1 MEYQEFFEI
10 EVIHPYFSGISADL
24 VLAADIETGKRFIK
38 LGYVLKKT
46 VNGIKVLAPFT
57 RENNSF
63 RDLGEEDNFT
73 FYVYPTSEYTQEITD
88 FSEVEKGNMIFF
100 TNEGQ
105 QQNNSELIASQVA
118 QEGFLCG
125 YPALARI
132 VITAAEIDLA
142 SLDQSITFRAIF
154 GAKSIKWKYYFVS
167 DTEDSGLSLESRNDQ
182 VSFNE
187 IVVDENTTDQII
199 NSIQLNFPNT
209 QVKVF
214 ESKDLVP
221 YSRKPIKNI
230 KLLQNGDVLINH
242 LPNPQK
248 EKNGIQIIRIK

>member
-1 MEYQEFFEI
+1 MEYREIFEI
-10 EVIHPYFSGISADL
+10 EVIHPYFSVISTDL
-24 VLAADIETGKRFIK
+24 VLVADIETGKRLIN

-46 VNGIKVLAPFT
+46 VNGVKVLAPFLP
-57 RENNSF
+57 ESNAF
-63 RDLGEEDNFT
+63 RDLGEEDDFT
-73 FYVYPTSEYTQEITD
+73 FFVYPTSEHTKEITD
-88 FSEVEKGNMIFF
+88 FSEVAKGSMISFS
-100 TNEGQ
+100 NKGQ
-105 QQNNSELIASQVA
+105 QQNNSELGASTVL
-118 QEGFLCG
+118 QEGFFGG
-125 YPALARI
+125 YPALASI
-132 VITAAEIDLA
+132 VIKGAEIDLS
-142 SLDQSITFRAIF
+142 SLDQSVKFKAIF

-167 DTEDSGLSLESRNDQ
+167 NVEDPDIAIESRDDQ
-182 VSFNE
+182 ISFNE

-242 LPNPQK
+242 LPNPRAEQQ
-248 EKNGIQIIRIK
+248 GIQIIKIK